1 MKKVISLFL
10 SVAMLLSIVSVVD
23 FSAYAYVE
31 TGKCGDNLTYSLDTS
46 KGVLTISGTGKMT
59 DYLMGNPFSK
69 FNVKT
74 VIIENGVTSI
84 GYQAFCGCTRVV
96 DVIVPDSVTSIG
108 DSAFYNCQKLN
119 NITIPNSVT
128 SIGNSVFYN
137 CTNLLRITLPGLE
150 NIGKYSLCECPN
162 LRRIEYYGTKNQW
175 NKICK
180 LQNNSKLNNV
190 ETFCIDGLTGS
201 FDPITYSTKDYLKFK
216 IDDNVTLVGYD
227 KNKMKSKN
235 INVDSI
241 EFAGF
246 KFNVTS
252 IGNSAFRSCTSLT
265 SVTIGNSVTSIDDY
279 AFEGCTSLTNITI
292 PNSVTSIGSYAFT
305 GCVSL
310 KSVTIPNSVTSIG
323 DNAFYKCASL
333 TDIIIPNSVTSIG
346 NSTFEYCTSLTSV
359 TIPNSVTS
367 IGGSAFSGCTSLT
380 SVTIPNSVTSIGG
393 SAFRSCTSLTSVTIG
408 NSVTSIVDY
417 AFYNCTSLTNVTI
430 GNSVTSIGDYVFKNC
445 EKLEKIVY
453 TGTLSQW
460 RAIKG
465 SDNISLIVTC
475 KDTVVANEIII
486 ENIKY
491 RILDDKTAWV
501 IGYIG
506 EPQNLIIPSKIKY
519 DGFSFK
525 VDTIVKN
532 AFKDCTSLKSVEI
545 ADSVTSIGFS
555 AFYNCYRLN
564 NVKLSKNIER
574 IGSCVFQDCY
584 ALDSITIPDGVC
596 RIESSTFDGSGLFS
610 IVIPTSMTY
619 INARAF
625 RNCMS
630 FSAVFY
636 NGSKE
641 DYNLT
646 IDSDDICQANVK
658 QYKQFICRKEFYNF
672 TPCSD
677 NSHNYFSDWSYNYG
691 DCTHEGYKTRYCY
704 YDGCVEKIIINP
716 GDGHKYGERVVAPTC
731 TEEGYTIHTCVRCHA
746 TYKDN
751 YTKAL
756 GHKEV
761 IDKAVAPTCT
771 QSGLTEGKHCS
782 VCNAVLVKQE
792 KIDALGHK
800 PVSANNSVR
809 PTCTKDGKQSNTIC
823 SVCQETLKIGE
834 IIKALGHSFS
844 NNAQV
849 CLNGCG
855 VANPNY
861 VAPTQPTPSQTPS
874 TAPTQPNQN
883 DTNTS
888 NDEDVT
894 VTSKPKSASIKK
906 VKGAKKAI
914 LVTWKKVSGV
924 SGYEIQLA
932 TDKKFKKNKKT
943 VTIKKQKTTKTTV
956 KKLKAKKKYYVR
968 VRTYKIV
975 NGKKVY
981 SSWSKVKSVKTK

>member
-1 MKKVISLFL
+1 MKKVISLLL
-10 SVAMLLSIVSVVD
+10 SLTMLLSIVSVVD

-408 NSVTSIVDY
+408 NSVTSI
-417 AFYNCTSLTNVTI
+417 
-430 GNSVTSIGDYVFKNC
+430 GDYVFKNC

-731 TEEGYTIHTCVRCHA
+731 TEEGYTIHTCVRCDA

-834 IIKALGHSFS
+834 IIKALGHNFS

-861 VAPTQPTPSQTPS
+861 V
-874 TAPTQPNQN
+874 APTQPNQN

>member
-10 SVAMLLSIVSVVD
+10 SLAMLLSIVSVVD
-23 FSAYAYVE
+23 FSAFAYVK
-31 TGKCGDNLTYSLDTS
+31 TGKCGTNVTYSLDTET
-46 KGVLTISGTGKMT
+46 GVLTISGTGYMK
-59 DYLMGNPFSK
+59 DYSGKNSPFYYNSS
-69 FNVKT
+69 VKS

-84 GYQAFCGCTRVV
+84 GNQAFYGC
-96 DVIVPDSVTSIG
+96 
-108 DSAFYNCQKLN
+108 A
-119 NITIPNSVT
+119 
-128 SIGNSVFYN
+128 
-137 CTNLLRITLPGLE
+137 
-150 NIGKYSLCECPN
+150 
-162 LRRIEYYGTKNQW
+162 
-175 NKICK
+175 
-180 LQNNSKLNNV
+180 
-190 ETFCIDGLTGS
+190 
-201 FDPITYSTKDYLKFK
+201 
-216 IDDNVTLVGYD
+216 
-227 KNKMKSKN
+227 
-235 INVDSI
+235 
-241 EFAGF
+241 
-246 KFNVTS
+246 
-252 IGNSAFRSCTSLT
+252 SLT
-265 SVTIGNSVTSIDDY
+265 S
-279 AFEGCTSLTNITI
+279 ITI

-731 TEEGYTIHTCVRCHA
+731 TEEGYTIHTCVRCDA

-834 IIKALGHSFS
+834 IIKALGHNFS

>member
-1 MKKVISLFL
+1 MKKVISLLL
-10 SVAMLLSIVSVVD
+10 SLTMLLSIVSVVD

-359 TIPNSVTS
+359 TI
-367 IGGSAFSGCTSLT
+367 
-380 SVTIPNSVTSIGG
+380 
-393 SAFRSCTSLTSVTIG
+393 G

-417 AFYNCTSLTNVTI
+417 AFYNCASLTNVTI

-731 TEEGYTIHTCVRCHA
+731 TEEGYTIHTCVRCDA

-834 IIKALGHSFS
+834 IIKALGHNFS

>member
-1 MKKVISLFL
+1 MKKVISLLL
-10 SVAMLLSIVSVVD
+10 SLTMLLSIVSVVD

-346 NSTFEYCTSLTSV
+346 NSTFEY
-359 TIPNSVTS
+359 
-367 IGGSAFSGCTSLT
+367 CTSLT

-731 TEEGYTIHTCVRCHA
+731 TEEGYTIHTCVRCDA

-834 IIKALGHSFS
+834 IIKALGHNFS

-861 VAPTQPTPSQTPS
+861 V
-874 TAPTQPNQN
+874 APTQPNQN

>member
-1 MKKVISLFL
+1 MKKVISLLL
-10 SVAMLLSIVSVVD
+10 SLTMLLSIVSVVD

-359 TIPNSVTS
+359 TI
-367 IGGSAFSGCTSLT
+367 
-380 SVTIPNSVTSIGG
+380 
-393 SAFRSCTSLTSVTIG
+393 G

-731 TEEGYTIHTCVRCHA
+731 TEEGYTIHTCVRCDA

-834 IIKALGHSFS
+834 IIKALGHNFS

-861 VAPTQPTPSQTPS
+861 V
-874 TAPTQPNQN
+874 APTQPNQN